1 MIIGLTGTLGA
12 GKGTVADYLI
22 EKGFKHHSVRE
33 FLIEEIK
40 RRGMPVNRDSMVIV
54 ANDLRANH
62 SPSYIVEE
70 LYKQAKQHGGNAI
83 IESIRAL
90 GEAEAIKNLGG
101 KMFAVDADQKLR
113 YERITAR
120 ASETDHVSFEEFKQN
135 EDREMTSTDPNKQNL
150 SKCISMADHVLNNN
164 STIEELKKEVD
175 NILEEMENEEG
186 EKT

>member
-33 FLIEEIK
+33 FLITEIK
-40 RRGMPVNRDSMVIV
+40 KRDMPVNRDSMVIV

-70 LYKQAKQHGGNAI
+70 LYKQAKEQDTNAI
-83 IESIRAL
+83 IESIRAP
-90 GEAEAIKNLGG
+90 GEAEAIKKLGG
-101 KMFAVDADQKLR
+101 KMFAVDADQQER
-113 YERITAR
+113 YNRITAR
-120 ASETDHVSFEEFKQN
+120 KSETDHVSLDRFKQN

-150 SKCISMADHVLNNN
+150 SKCISMADYVLNNN
-164 STIEELKKEVD
+164 GTIEELKKEVD
-175 NILEEMENEEG
+175 KILEEMENEEG